1 MRTLVVADDDEA
13 ATLAALRREL
23 EALDPR
29 VPIFDQGLI
38 SEHLDVMLFPARMAA
53 VLLAA
58 FGGLGLVLAS
68 VGLYGVV
75 AYSVSRRIREVGI
88 RMAIGAGRGD
98 MLALLVREG
107 MLEDVLSIVRSCSL
121 RTKPLVH
128 HIE

>member
-53 VLLAA
+53 VLL
-58 FGGLGLVLAS
+58 
-68 VGLYGVV
+68 
-75 AYSVSRRIREVGI
+75 
-88 RMAIGAGRGD
+88 
-98 MLALLVREG
+98 
-107 MLEDVLSIVRSCSL
+107 VRSCSL